1 MLDLISG
8 LPTHALVVH
17 AVVVLLPLA
26 AVSAVAVALVPAL
39 RRRYGELVAVLTAVA
54 VAAVPVATHSGQHLF
69 DRKSATFGPA
79 NAAEAALM
87 EGHRN
92 LGHQL
97 WPWAVVLLVGVLLV
111 VGPPLMLGR
120 MRRHSASPASPASPA
135 WARGLALFAA
145 AAVLVGAAGT
155 TIMVYRIGD
164 AGSRA
169 AWSTLVQ

>member
-1 MLDLISG
+1 MLDKISG

-17 AVVVLLPLA
+17 AVVILLPLA
-26 AVSAVAVALVPAL
+26 AVGAVAVALVPAL
-39 RRRYGELVAVLTAVA
+39 RRRYGELVAALTAVA

-87 EGHRN
+87 DRHRA

-111 VGPPLMLGR
+111 VGPPLLLARQGR
-120 MRRHSASPASPASPA
+120 HATERPL
-135 WARGLALFAA
+135 WTRGLALLAA
-145 AAVLVGAAGT
+145 AAVLVGAVGST
-155 TIMVYRIGD
+155 VEVYRIGE

-169 AWSTLVQ
+169 VWSNLGP

>member
-1 MLDLISG
+1 MLDKISG

-26 AVSAVAVALVPAL
+26 AIAGVAVALVPAL
-39 RRRYGELVAVLTAVA
+39 RRRYGELVAALTIVA
-54 VAAVPVATHSGQHLF
+54 VASVPVATHSGQHLF

-79 NAAEAALM
+79 NTAEAALM
-87 EGHRN
+87 EQHRE

-111 VGPPLMLGR
+111 VGPPLLLAR
-120 MRRHSASPASPASPA
+120 THRNPANPA
-135 WARGLALFAA
+135 WTRGLALLAA

-155 TIMVYRIGD
+155 TIMVYRIGE

-169 AWSTLVQ
+169 AWSTLSR

>member
-1 MLDLISG
+1 MLDKISG

-17 AVVVLLPLA
+17 AVVILLPLA

-39 RRRYGELVAVLTAVA
+39 RRRYGEVVAALTAVA

-69 DRKSATFGPA
+69 DRKSASFGPA

-87 EGHRN
+87 EHHRA
-92 LGHQL
+92 LGRQL

-111 VGPPLMLGR
+111 VGPPLLLAR
-120 MRRHSASPASPASPA
+120 QRRDAAERPG
-135 WARGLALFAA
+135 WTRGLALLAA
-145 AAVLVGAAGT
+145 AAVLVGAVGT
-155 TIMVYRIGD
+155 TIQVYRIGE

-169 AWSTLVQ
+169 VWSTLGS